1 MPEAEHQH
9 IEDEFSEQIDAII
22 IVPLHL
28 SRIIAVDL
36 RPSAESSPQVGLF
49 NVEEILSDDIFDALL
64 EVVRDRRKESVIK
77 VQQLLEGFATDQNL
91 VELVEIRV
99 GKILNQTRPEI
110 PKAKNSHTAAFLGP
124 IEMYTEL
131 PSYEQ
136 VKLIIERK
144 AGIEVVR
151 KLGEVI
157 EELQTEENNL
167 VERSRSEILQGLVK
181 GNSTFITLWQNPQS
195 N

>member
-9 IEDEFSEQIDAII
+9 IEEEFFEQIDAII
-22 IVPLHL
+22 IAPLHL

-36 RPSAESSPQVGLF
+36 RPGMESSPNVLLI
-49 NVEEILSDDIFDALL
+49 NVEELLSDDVFDALL
-64 EVVRDRRKESVIK
+64 EVIRDRRKESLMN
-77 VQQLLEGFATDQNL
+77 VQQLLKEFSKAQNL
-91 VELVEIRV
+91 TELITIRV
-99 GKILNQTRPEI
+99 GKILSQARSEI
-110 PKAKNSHTAAFLGP
+110 PKVEYSHTAAFLGP

-144 AGIEVVR
+144 VGIEVVR
-151 KLGEVI
+151 KLDEAI
-157 EELQTEENNL
+157 EELQTEESDL
-167 VERSRSEILQGLVK
+167 VERSSTEILQDLVR
-181 GNSTFITLWQNPQS
+181 GDGAFITLWQNPQS